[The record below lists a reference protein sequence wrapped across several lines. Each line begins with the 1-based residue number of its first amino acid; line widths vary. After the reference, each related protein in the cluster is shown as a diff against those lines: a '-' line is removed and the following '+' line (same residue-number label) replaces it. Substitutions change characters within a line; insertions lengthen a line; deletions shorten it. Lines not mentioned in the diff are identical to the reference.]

1 MYIISECN
9 HDCSNCSQNCAE
21 RDPKSFL
28 LKQNSRSNITKIIA
42 VVSGKGGVGK
52 SLVTSLLASALRKAG
67 NRVGIMDADITGPS
81 IPQAFGLHEVLYS
94 GEDQLII
101 PALTKEGIKV
111 VSTNLLLEDPASPVV
126 WRGPIIASMVNQ
138 FYTDV
143 AWGDIDYLLVDLPPG
158 TGDVPLTVFQS
169 IPLDGIIIVSTP
181 QQLVRIIVEK
191 AVNMARMM
199 DIPVLGLIENMSY
212 VECDSCG
219 QKLHIFGESHAEE
232 LCHDQGIELLA
243 RIPINTA
250 LTQAIDRGEI
260 ESYPVSYLDKVVES
274 LAE

>member
-1 MYIISECN
+1 MSECN
-9 HDCSNCSQNCAE
+9 HDCANCSQNCAE

-28 LKQNSRSNITKIIA
+28 LQQNSRSNIKKIIA

-52 SLVTSLLASALRKAG
+52 SLVTSLLASALRKNG
-67 NRVGIMDADITGPS
+67 NKVGIMDADITGPS

-101 PALTKEGIKV
+101 PAETKEGIKV

-169 IPLDGIIIVSTP
+169 LPVDGVIIVTTP
-181 QQLVRIIVEK
+181 QDLVSLIVEK
-191 AVNMARMM
+191 AMRMANMMSKN
-199 DIPVLGLIENMSY
+199 VLGIVENMSY
-212 VECDSCG
+212 VICPDCG
-219 QKLHIFGESHAEE
+219 KKISLFGSSKTDKLAKEYGLDVIARLPLDPQVTEMIDGGNAE
-232 LCHDQGIELLA
+232 DIDVS
-243 RIPINTA
+243 A
-250 LTQAIDRGEI
+250 LSEA
-260 ESYPVSYLDKVVES
+260 VETIKS
-274 LAE
+274 L